1 MSDTQALVL
10 VLALIYLADCVA
22 WVRRGAVAFR
32 ALAGRRFVAALPS
45 PFTGSAKA
53 GLTWTNP
60 LPPLGTLFVAE
71 SWPVALSSD
80 GITRVPGLELDPRAP
95 RVHEWRAKRWED
107 VRDVR
112 AIEKELWLDGR
123 VFAVADTARTAREL
137 ATLVET
143 LRTTPRERRAKLVER
158 ALAARCDVAAAR
170 ERVERFFAATARVR
184 VATNALFVFLAVLAP
199 ATLWRF
205 GIILTWP
212 YLLGGLVLGVA
223 TVGWLFVR
231 AHRELFPNERGARR
245 RGALLIA
252 LSPPEAVRA
261 VDSLARSVCAGFD
274 PLTLATLLDEAPR
287 RELARRIL
295 IDTRH
300 PLPPPVSVEPFAAEC
315 EREFRALVRTARER
329 ALRELGLDAT
339 TLLAPPAPDS
349 PDARSYCQR
358 CEIDRPEPS
367 GACSDCGAELAPRG

>member
-32 ALAGRRFVAALPS
+32 ALAGRRFAAALPS

-71 SWPVALSSD
+71 SLPVALSSD
-80 GITRVPGLELDPRAP
+80 GLASVPGLELDPRAP
-95 RVHEWRAKRWED
+95 RVHEWRAKRWSD
-107 VRDVR
+107 VHEVR
-112 AIEKELWLDGR
+112 AIEKELWLDGH
-123 VFAVADTARTAREL
+123 VFAVADTPRTAREL

-143 LRTTPRERRAKLVER
+143 LRTAPRERRTKLLER
-158 ALAARCDVAAAR
+158 ALAARCDVASAR
-170 ERVERFFAATARVR
+170 ERVERFFAVTAKLRF
-184 VATNALFVFLAVLAP
+184 ATNTLFVFLAGLVP
-199 ATLWRF
+199 AALWRF

-212 YLLGGLVLGVA
+212 FLLGGLVLGVA
-223 TVGWLFVR
+223 SVAWLFAR
-231 AHRELFPNERGARR
+231 AHRELFPNERSARR
-245 RGALLIA
+245 RGVFLIA

-261 VDSLARSVCAGFD
+261 VDALGRAACASFD
-274 PLTLATLLDEAPR
+274 PLALATVLDEAPR

-300 PLPPPVSVEPFAAEC
+300 PLPPPVSVEPFAVEC
-315 EREFRALVRTARER
+315 EREFRGLVRAARER
-329 ALRELGLDAT
+329 ALGELGLDAK
-339 TLLAPPAPDS
+339 TLLAPPAPEEAG
-349 PDARSYCQR
+349 ARSYCLR
-358 CEIDRPEPS
+358 CELDRTEPA
-367 GACSDCGAELAPRG
+367 GACNDCGAELAPRG